1 MTFCTNSSSRAVIFL
16 TLTLKLL
23 FEGQSH
29 TLRLSIEPVEN
40 QKRFRKNSNGG
51 ILMHLGDAV
60 LLIQVNLI
68 IFEFYM
74 RVFPTLLQIVTTVKL
89 WMTFIMH

>member
-1 MTFCTNSSSRAVIFL
+1 
-16 TLTLKLL
+16 
-23 FEGQSH
+23 
-29 TLRLSIEPVEN
+29 
-40 QKRFRKNSNGG
+40 
-51 ILMHLGDAV
+51 MHLRDAV

-89 WMTFIMH
+89 WMTFIMHLMLMDTVV